1 MTFDEIQRSD
11 KDFLTPEDVREVLGC
26 MPYTINLQA
35 KENPAK
41 LGFPVS
47 VLGTRVRIPR
57 LAFIHWMH
65 YGNAPI
71 IKESQ

>member
-1 MTFDEIQRSD
+1 MTLAEIETSN
-11 KDFLTPEDVREVLGC
+11 KNFLTPEDLEDVLGC
-26 MPYTINLQA
+26 KKYTINLQA